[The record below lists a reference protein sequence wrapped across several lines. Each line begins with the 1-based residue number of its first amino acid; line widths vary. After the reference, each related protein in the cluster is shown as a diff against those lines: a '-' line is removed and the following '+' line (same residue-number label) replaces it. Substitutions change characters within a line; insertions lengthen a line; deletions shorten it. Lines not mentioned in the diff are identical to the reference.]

1 MVQTFIHTMG
11 DRSQWPRSSGTNVS
25 IIQTRITLPL
35 TCHASVAK
43 PESLKFYVWGLKFIF
58 GNSRPCKQ
66 LLAGCQETRCI
77 GTTSLSSAF
86 HDELSSQL

>member
-43 PESLKFYVWGLKFIF
+43 PESLKFYVWGLKF
-58 GNSRPCKQ
+58 KQ